1 MSSNDSEA
9 YDTRFSLPGI
19 DDPASTEAGV
29 IMMGLDAD
37 RLLAG
42 LGFAALAD
50 DPAMVALVVD
60 QARHGALT
68 GIPFEVLV
76 DAGISRWRTAR
87 AALGEAGPGDV
98 HFGSVRKLWERTL
111 AALGE
116 AGFGELGPA
125 CRAYLAACWVR
136 RAEVDRWVEEHRGV
150 SQVAP

>member
-1 MSSNDSEA
+1 MSNQDED

-50 DPAMVALVVD
+50 DSAIVALIVD

-87 AALGEAGPGDV
+87 VALAEVDQGDV
-98 HFGSVRKLWERTL
+98 RFGAVRKLWERTL

-116 AGFGELGPA
+116 AGLGELGPA

-136 RAEVDRWVEEHRGV
+136 RLEVDRCVEERRGI